1 MVLIT
6 MSLKPNEWAA
16 ILIAL
21 AVLVTIYAGLHLNR
35 KRTA

>member
-1 MVLIT
+1 VLIT

-21 AVLVTIYAGLHLNR
+21 AALVAIYAGLHVYR
-35 KRTA
+35 RGRA